1 MNKTKDLLMK
11 REGIRLRH
19 LAGETCLEAETLW
32 REVFSED
39 TESFTAYYFSKKA
52 ALNKGLVL
60 EGEDGICSML
70 YLTPERMQIMGTEAD
85 SAYIVGVA
93 TRESCRH
100 RGYMAFLLKEA
111 MHMLFAKELPFV
123 FLMPASPA
131 IYEPFGFTW
140 IYDRPVWD
148 AASLKQEKLTVLQEK
163 DADRMAA
170 FASEFLRREKKVYIS
185 HDRAY
190 YIQQMAERKAQDGC
204 IFGYEETCLAE
215 VTEEPESDSQNGRQ
229 LKGICMYA
237 REDGKP
243 EIVEVLA
250 SEDVERSFVHRCP
263 QKKPVIMARILCAE
277 RMLTFWRSTEPVEFV
292 LSLTDPLLRDNNGKF
307 FCSVQKNS
315 AYVRRC
321 KEEERDGVSMDITEL
336 TAIMFGYRKPENGV
350 LSKLLP
356 CCPVWINE
364 IV

>member
-1 MNKTKDLLMK
+1 MK
-11 REGIRLRH
+11 RDRIRLRH
-19 LAGETCLEAETLW
+19 LAGEACLEAEALW
-32 REVFSED
+32 REVFLED
-39 TESFTAYYFSKKA
+39 TERFTAYYFSQKA
-52 ALNKGLVL
+52 ALNRGLAL
-60 EGEDGICSML
+60 ERDDSICSML
-70 YLTPERMQIMGTEAD
+70 YLTPERMQVMGQEAE

-111 MHMLFAKELPFV
+111 MRMLFLEKMPFV

-131 IYEPFGFTW
+131 IYEPFGFNW

-148 AASLKQEKLTVLQEK
+148 AASLKREKLTVLQEK

-185 HDRAY
+185 RDRAY

-204 IFGYEETCLAE
+204 IFGYEETSRAE
-215 VTEEPESDSQNGRQ
+215 ETESGAERGRE

-237 REDGKP
+237 QEDGQP

-250 SEDVERSFVHRCP
+250 SGEAERCFVRRCP
-263 QKKPVIMARILCAE
+263 QKKPAIMARILCAE
-277 RMLTFWRSTEPVEFV
+277 RMLTFWRSREPVDFV

-307 FCSVQKNS
+307 FCSVKRDS
-315 AYVRRC
+315 AYVKRC
-321 KEEERDGVSMDITEL
+321 REEERADVSMDIAEL
-336 TAIMFGYRKPENGV
+336 TAVVFGYRRPESNV
-350 LSKLLP
+350 LRKLLP
-356 CCPVWINE
+356 CSPVWINE